1 MHDRGRVAT
10 SALPDL
16 ESASRLAGT
25 ARTRIGSQGRRT
37 ARPSPR
43 GRRTPQNQPQ
53 APPGLGRPSSVRRP
67 HLTSA
72 RSAAQSPLITPA
84 TVLRWHQRLVTKKVD
99 LPEPVRSPTPRPDH
113 RRAHRA
119 DGPRERDPGLQA
131 HPRRTPQTRPP
142 HRRVYHPQDPQAAAD
157 STSAAASNRHELKS
171 LPASTSL
178 NHVGRGLLP
187 RRLRHHS
194 QANLR
199 LLRPGS
205 RLPLRAHPRNDQ
217 PSDRSLDDPAGP
229 QPADGP
235 RRPGRHLP
243 IPHPRPRRP
252 VHLIVRRG
260 PGQRRHRH
268 REDPTAMSQSKLLC
282 RPLTSAQ
289 PKPNSPT
296 AS

>member
-16 ESASRLAGT
+16 ESASRPAGT

-53 APPGLGRPSSVRRP
+53 APPGLGRPSPVRRP
-67 HLTSA
+67 HPTSA

-84 TVLRWHQRLVTKKVD
+84 TVLRWHQRLVTKKWTY
-99 LPEPVRSPTPRPDH
+99 PNQS
-113 RRAHRA
+113 
-119 DGPRERDPGLQA
+119 G
-131 HPRRTPQTRPP
+131 RPP
-142 HRRVYHPQDPQAAAD
+142 LAPTIAALIERMARENETWA
-157 STSAAASNRHELKS
+157 TSASKANSSNSATTSAR
-171 LPASTSL
+171 LPSAGSSSGGGFHQRRCEQPTRAGDNSCEYKPQP
-178 NHVGRGLLP
+178 VGRGLLP

-229 QPADGP
+229 QPA
-235 RRPGRHLP
+235 
-243 IPHPRPRRP
+243 
-252 VHLIVRRG
+252 RRG
-260 PGQRRHRH
+260 PHVLRRRVTALPRWPFGCGVAQVPCGQPWRPPWSGGGCRSPRARRAGVGGRAA
-268 REDPTAMSQSKLLC
+268 RC
-282 RPLTSAQ
+282 R
-289 PKPNSPT
+289 
-296 AS
+296 